1 MFTFSLDR
9 TTITFSQSTQ
19 NTSAAL
25 MISLKMR
32 TGELPAY
39 KLENKLTCN

>member
-9 TTITFSQSTQ
+9 TTITCSQSTQ
-19 NTSAAL
+19 NTSAL